1 MRALFALAC
10 LALVGC
16 TEPPPPEHDLSLYSG
31 IRSLVSLGDTEA
43 QMRQRSE
50 LAPERTPAS
59 AEPGLEKAGISH
71 IFTFKDRGT
80 RVYFKGGRAV
90 WIAMQEPFRGTIQ
103 GKKLKI
109 FTFAAPGEKTW
120 EEILVRELGEPS
132 ARAAGGRLGSE
143 ALFYPWGDISYNK
156 MGPNEVALYR
166 DQEIARMRLRNF
178 GRDVKFFPSEK

>member
-1 MRALFALAC
+1 MRLLLALPL

-31 IRSLVSLGDTEA
+31 VRNLVSLGDTEV
-43 QMRQRSE
+43 QMHQRSDLE
-50 LAPERTPAS
+50 PERQPAS
-59 AEPGLEKAGISH
+59 AEPGVEKVGISH
-71 IFTFKDRGT
+71 IYVFKDRGT
-80 RVYFKGGRAV
+80 RVYIKGGRAV
-90 WIAMQEPFRGTIQ
+90 WISMQEPFRGSIQ

-156 MGPNEVALYR
+156 MGPNELSLYR

-178 GRDVKFFPSEK
+178 GRDVKFFPSAK